1 MGEET
6 LRNNFTFHEKVDAAF
21 LFSMYGDD
29 FSCMEEIFAT
39 TLNHID
45 PDVDAIKQAFL
56 ADSPSDLKKAV
67 HKIKPTFGFVGLT
80 EVQHLCKEM
89 EDKCLHINST
99 GQVKEDY
106 ERLITAMENARKIIE
121 TEHNKLK
128 DYNSNS
134 I

>member
-1 MGEET
+1 MGGET
-6 LRNNFTFHEKVDAAF
+6 LRNNFAFHEKVDAEF

-29 FSCMEEIFAT
+29 FGCMEEIFAT
-39 TLNHID
+39 TLKHMD
-45 PDVDAIKQAFL
+45 PDVNAVKQAFT
-56 ADSPSDLKKAV
+56 ANSPSDLKKAV
-67 HKIKPTFGFVGLT
+67 HKIKPTFGFVGLA

-99 GQVKEDY
+99 GEVREAY
-106 ERLITAMENARKIIE
+106 EQLIAAMDSAKTIIE

>member
-1 MGEET
+1 MTEET
-6 LRNNFTFHEKVDAAF
+6 LRNNFHFHEKIDASY

-29 FSCMEEIFAT
+29 FVCMEEIFAT
-39 TLNHID
+39 TLAHLG
-45 PDVDAIKQAFL
+45 PDVDAVK
-56 ADSPSDLKKAV
+56 DSFTANKVAELKKAV

-89 EDKCLHINST
+89 EEKCMQVTDTGEVAADFHQLMAALEDARIIIDKEYH
-99 GQVKEDY
+99 
-106 ERLITAMENARKIIE
+106 
-121 TEHNKLK
+121 KLK

>member
-1 MGEET
+1 MAEET
-6 LRNNFTFHEKVDAAF
+6 LKNNFTFHEKIDAAS

-29 FSCMEEIFAT
+29 FECMEEIFAT
-39 TLNHID
+39 TLKYIN
-45 PDVDAIKQAFL
+45 PDVEAVKQSFEANNP
-56 ADSPSDLKKAV
+56 ADLKKAV

-89 EDKCLHINST
+89 EERCQQLNST
-99 GQVKEDY
+99 SPLTEDFQ
-106 ERLITAMENARKIIE
+106 ELISAMEEARKIIE
-121 TEHNKLK
+121 KEHQKLK